1 MARGMADAATV
12 PMIEFTICDTFVA
25 PVGAVFNALP
35 KLQLDTEERR
45 EGYLAR
51 MHGLPGLLETAAQRH
66 RDGAAA
72 GRTAVARLVDS
83 AITQLDMLLEDPSLG
98 GIARPDQDDVPF
110 AESLAEVV
118 ADDVR
123 PALSAYREALRN
135 DILPTARDD
144 QHPGICF
151 LPDGEQMYGIL
162 ARLHTSMTFS
172 PDELHAMGRR
182 IVEEVHEELKE
193 TAQRLWNTTDIT
205 DIFERLSNDPSL
217 RYESR
222 EEMLE
227 HARRVVAAAEA
238 EAPSWFA
245 VVPDQPCVVEP
256 VPEAEEAGMA
266 AAYYMPGAIDGSR
279 SGTYYLNTS
288 KPAERHR
295 YASEDIAFHEAVPG
309 HHFQLTIA
317 MESADLVP
325 ARRVLYD
332 TACAEGW
339 GLYSERLADEM
350 GLYSDDL
357 SRMGLFVADAW
368 RASRLVVDTGL
379 HAMGW
384 TRDQALEWM
393 TEHTPLPRIEV
404 ESEVDRYISYPGQ
417 ALAYMVGRREIVRLR
432 SEAADRLGRASTSA
446 RSTTSSCAPASC
458 RCRRWPASSS
468 AGRPASLRRPALHRR
483 FAPQGRGLVPDR
495 LVHGVHPP
503 PRRPAAHLGTSRHL
517 ELERHEDTRLDL
529 GQGEVGVE
537 QVEHLVGQIGPCRA
551 PAVRGR
557 PTTAQV
563 DHRSCNE
570 VLGPVRQ
577 QVRPC
582 PDRDDD
588 PVVLPVLRKGSLEK
602 CGALDCDCPA
612 TGFLIP

>member
-1 MARGMADAATV
+1 MSADDLAAELLASTLDADPLTGSLYGFPGYDNLLPDFGTEAEAAQARALDSIARRSAETPTDGLEESEFQTLDFVRCMARGMADATTV
-12 PMIEFTICDTFVA
+12 PTIEFTICDTFAA
-25 PVGAVFNALP
+25 PVGAVFNVLP

-45 EGYLAR
+45 EGYLTR
-51 MHGLPGLLETAAQRH
+51 MHLLPWLLETAAQRH
-66 RDGAAA
+66 RDGAAG

-83 AITQLDMLLEDPSLG
+83 AVAQLDVMLEDPALG
-98 GIARPDQDDVPF
+98 GIARPDQDDVTF
-110 AESLAEVV
+110 AASLAQVV
-118 ADDVR
+118 ADVVR

-135 DILPTARDD
+135 EILPTARDD

-151 LPDGEQMYGIL
+151 LPGGEQMYAIL
-162 ARLHTSMTFS
+162 ARLHTSMTYS
-172 PDELHAMGRR
+172 PDELHATGRH

-205 DIFERLSNDPSL
+205 DIFDRLSNDPSL

-279 SGTYYLNTS
+279 NGTYYLNTS
-288 KPAERHR
+288 KPEERHR

-384 TRDQALEWM
+384 TRDQAVDWM

-404 ESEVDRYISYPGQ
+404 ESEVDRYIAYPGQ

-432 SEAADRLGRASTSA
+432 SDVAEQLGTRFDLRAFHDLVL
-446 RSTTSSCAPASC
+446 R
-458 RCRRWPASSS
+458 
-468 AGRPASLRRPALHRR
+468 AGILPLPAL
-483 FAPQGRGLVPDR
+483 AGIV
-495 LVHGVHPP
+495 
-503 PRRPAAHLGTSRHL
+503 
-517 ELERHEDTRLDL
+517 ERW
-529 GQGEVGVE
+529 
-537 QVEHLVGQIGPCRA
+537 
-551 PAVRGR
+551 
-557 PTTAQV
+557 TA
-563 DHRSCNE
+563 
-570 VLGPVRQ
+570 RQ
-577 QVRPC
+577 
-582 PDRDDD
+582 
-588 PVVLPVLRKGSLEK
+588 S
-602 CGALDCDCPA
+602 
-612 TGFLIP
+612 